1 MLYQLLFPVVYGF
14 IAFVAMVIIVLMVV
28 RMIFNYTD
36 PNPFGM
42 IGRIS
47 YKLKK
52 STDRIVYPSASLL
65 ARLRID
71 TRVAPLLTIFAA
83 IVVAYFT
90 LLLFGNVFKTIDGVT
105 QGIIERSITHI
116 VGWLLYGFLGI
127 YSLLI
132 VIRIVFSWVMDYTNR
147 IFRFLARVTDPVLE
161 PFRRIVPPLGVFDI
175 SAIIV
180 LLLLWF
186 LQTAVYTVLLSQ

>member
-1 MLYQLLFPVVYGF
+1 MLNDLFSVIQGF
-14 IAFVAMVIIVLMVV
+14 IAFVVMVIIVLMIV

-36 PNPFGM
+36 PNPFGT

-47 YKLKK
+47 YRLKK

-71 TRVAPLLTIFAA
+71 TRVAPLLTILAA
-83 IVVAYFT
+83 CVVGYFT
-90 LLLFGNVFKTIDGVT
+90 LQLFGKLFMTIDGVT
-105 QGIIERSITHI
+105 SGIIEKSITHI
-116 VGWLLYGFLGI
+116 VGWLLFGFLGI

-147 IFRFLARVTDPVLE
+147 IFRFLARVTDPILE
-161 PFRRIVPPLGVFDI
+161 PFRRMIPPLGVFDI
-175 SAIIV
+175 SAIVV

-186 LQTAVYTVLLSQ
+186 LQTAVYAVLLSQ

>member
-1 MLYQLLFPVVYGF
+1 MLQDLVYPVIQGF
-14 IAFVAMVIIVLMVV
+14 IAFVVMIIIVLMIV

-47 YKLKK
+47 YKLKR

-71 TRVAPLLTIFAA
+71 TRVAPLLTILAA
-83 IVVAYFT
+83 CVVGYFT
-90 LLLFGNVFKTIDGVT
+90 LRLFGNLFMTIDGVT
-105 QGIIERSITHI
+105 RGFGERSITHI

-132 VIRIVFSWVMDYTNR
+132 VIRIVFSWVMDYRNR
-147 IFRFLARVTDPVLE
+147 VFRFLARITDPVLE
-161 PFRRIVPPLGVFDI
+161 PFRRIIPPLGVFDI
-175 SAIIV
+175 SAIVV

-186 LQTAVYTVLLSQ
+186 LQTAVFAVLLSQ